1 MITLIISKSSG
12 IFAIQIK
19 YHKGNKLGKHPSFLA
34 RSGEFSF
41 PVSKK
46 NNLFFYLDG
55 INTSVSNE
63 YLFYGLEIFTFP
75 LIFLFIYILDL
86 INRHNEGF

>member
-1 MITLIISKSSG
+1 MITLIISKSSR

-19 YHKGNKLGKHPSFLA
+19 YHKGNKLGKHPSFLD

-46 NNLFFYLDG
+46 NKRF
-55 INTSVSNE
+55 
-63 YLFYGLEIFTFP
+63 
-75 LIFLFIYILDL
+75 FLFGWDKDIRVI
-86 INRHNEGF
+86 ICCR